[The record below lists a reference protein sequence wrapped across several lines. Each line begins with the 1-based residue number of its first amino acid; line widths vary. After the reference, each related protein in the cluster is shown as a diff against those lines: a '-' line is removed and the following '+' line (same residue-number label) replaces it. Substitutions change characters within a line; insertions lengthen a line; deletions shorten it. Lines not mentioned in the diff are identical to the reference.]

1 MLLLSCPKTW
11 YTRVVGSQI
20 HCAFLIIPPGLENLG
35 MAELRQKWSTFLG
48 DDYFE
53 AKVVEGG
60 VEVQLDMHQLAILN
74 QILKI
79 PTRILLRIDSF
90 RCRDLP
96 KLYKKLQKISWNLYL
111 HGEDPEFSITS
122 NKSRLFDDR
131 KIKTT
136 ALESVKK
143 FYAARPFKKN
153 RLDLIGKVPSNTIYL
168 RFDNDDCQLSIDT
181 SGAPLYKR
189 GQDKFIGKAPI
200 RENLASALLFN
211 FKKHSKSK
219 LLIDPMCG
227 SGTFLIEAKNWFTP
241 LKRDFAYQN
250 FLNANFPEHDFS
262 NSSNLWEE
270 FRGYDFD
277 SEVAEIAKSNFESSA
292 IQKEDLFDEK
302 ASDFQGDI
310 IINPPYNKRL
320 KNKDEDM
327 VDLDKYYAKV
337 ISHISK
343 KYFPEFIGIVSPRE
357 VKINANIVEKLKFLN
372 GGLKVKFTIIKCL

>member
-1 MLLLSCPKTW
+1 
-11 YTRVVGSQI
+11 
-20 HCAFLIIPPGLENLG
+20 